1 MLKTITDEAA
11 IKRCQGRFVR
21 GLRMF
26 ASERIPVRLGHPGA
40 SERRKVF
47 WSERLGIWFFS
58 RKIADSR
65 YWNGF
70 GTGRPEAG
78 ASVAV
83 ACEINFPISGYDR
96 RIGGVFVRDRAGRL
110 FVVHRGRLG
119 GGRKGIGKS
128 LFDMSY
134 RGAWEVMD
142 DEGEET
148 PVAIIGTLQSSRFA
162 RHIAAFVHKIDRI
175 KDVAAAGSAQTE
187 LAFGEFSIHEELIG
201 TRYRDQ
207 ERTPG
212 AECDHGLVVHD
223 LAARLKEAGFKAG
236 NDGSRDLA
244 AADRGGRIRAVF
256 QIRTETTLADIHA
269 GATQLLLNS
278 LSLPDNPLLLLVL
291 PRFPEHALME
301 KLKRLNIDILIYAW
315 EEDRALFPGLAGLLP
330 DIAAGLSAENR
341 LLVMNKPPCPQA
353 GTTNDENS

>member
-26 ASERIPVRLGHPGA
+26 ASERISVRLGHPGA
-40 SERRKVF
+40 SERMKVF

-58 RKIADSR
+58 RKIAGSR

-70 GTGRPEAG
+70 GTGRPETG

-83 ACEINFPISGYDR
+83 ACEVNFPINGYDR

-119 GGRKGIGKS
+119 GGRRGIGKS
-128 LFDMSY
+128 LFDSSY

-142 DEGEET
+142 DDGEET
-148 PVAIIGTLQSSRFA
+148 PVAVIGILQSPRFA
-162 RHIAAFVHKIDRI
+162 RQITEFVHKIARI
-175 KDVAAAGSAQTE
+175 KDVVAARSAQTE

-201 TRYRDQ
+201 TRYREQ
-207 ERTPG
+207 EREPG
-212 AECDHGLVVHD
+212 AECDHGLIVHD
-223 LAARLKEAGFKAG
+223 LAARLKGAGFKAG

-244 AADRGGRIRAVF
+244 AANRSGRIRAVF
-256 QIRTETTLADIHA
+256 QIRTETTLADIHT

-291 PRFPEHALME
+291 PRLPEPSLVE

-330 DIAAGLSAENR
+330 EIAI
-341 LLVMNKPPCPQA
+341 
-353 GTTNDENS
+353 